1 MQAEFS
7 FDRIQSVEFCVNV
20 RLERARRT
28 SYLIPIDETVQ
39 DALKQVL
46 QDTVEVVTPEDGRWS
61 AYELSEKYGSTETLR
76 ASLSEASMASILALY
91 VDEGW
96 SINAGALSD
105 PKKIN
110 YYFAVFRD
118 KHARKLVAVRQATQF
133 KGAFKGRFL
142 SVFDN
147 TLRMIPDKVFKLD
160 DKFDFLITKQHVYI
174 LHPLA
179 FDRIAEI
186 EEYASARAHHL
197 TLALGTAVKF
207 MDFTELAEFVAGHK
221 RAARLVSALTSRNDL
236 RSIKTA
242 LFIKAAHETGVK
254 LKRTGTKIVPD
265 KGSELGCL
273 EMLDDRRYT
282 TALRSGAKP
291 AFVASGRRRI

>member
-1 MQAEFS
+1 M
-7 FDRIQSVEFCVNV
+7 
-20 RLERARRT
+20 
-28 SYLIPIDETVQ
+28 
-39 DALKQVL
+39 
-46 QDTVEVVTPEDGRWS
+46 EDGRPMSCQRSMGPPRPCEQASPKHRWHLFS
-61 AYELSEKYGSTETLR
+61 HCTWMKDGALMRELSQIQRK
-76 ASLSEASMASILALY
+76 SIII
-91 VDEGW
+91 
-96 SINAGALSD
+96 SRC
-105 PKKIN
+105 
-110 YYFAVFRD
+110 FRD

-160 DKFDFLITKQHVYI
+160 YKFDFLIAKQHVYI

-207 MDFTELAEFVAGHK
+207 MDFTELADFVAGHK